1 MLIPLV
7 CSNPPA
13 APSNSRR
20 PSRARSNTAHSYQ
33 ERYEPV
39 QEAAPPSPPRPAI
52 RSRRPSSIYAQQD
65 DAPQQLKPE
74 AAYSRPV
81 LNRVSTFEGPTHS
94 RNDDPPA
101 ASYTPN
107 RTHSD
112 LSIRTTRSTLRP
124 VSKIYED
131 YQDSSSYGNVSPY
144 DDRSESSAASQSGY
158 FSRTPSSSAL
168 NGTSPAAKKAPP
180 PPPPSRATK
189 PKPPP
194 PPPPAKR
201 NLIGA

>member
-1 MLIPLV
+1 M
-7 CSNPPA
+7 SQT
-13 APSNSRR
+13 NSRR

-39 QEAAPPSPPRPAI
+39 QEVAPPSPPRPMI
-52 RSRRPSSIYAQQD
+52 KTRRSSTFFAQNDDTPQARPESV
-65 DAPQQLKPE
+65 
-74 AAYSRPV
+74 YSRPT
-81 LNRVSTFEGPTHS
+81 LNRVSTYDSSTHS
-94 RNDDPPA
+94 RNDE
-101 ASYTPN
+101 SYAPN
-107 RTHSD
+107 RVHSD
-112 LSIRTTRSTLRP
+112 LSVRTARTNLRP

-131 YQDSSSYGNVSPY
+131 YQDGSSYGNVSPY
-144 DDRSESSAASQSGY
+144 DDRSESSAASQNGY

-168 NGTSPAAKKAPP
+168 NSTSPAQKKGPP